1 MEEINDYQCNQSR
14 IFDKDSFSLYDLL
27 EHLVNSRNFT
37 CCNGKIYFYDEGK
50 GIHILLPEHEIWFYI
65 CRLISRDVAYEL
77 EPKDIRKFISML
89 KLNVELHIEKDRF
102 DSNQNLI
109 NVKNGVYNLTD
120 GTISPKRYDYYF
132 TSYIDAV
139 FHDGFTI
146 EDCPT
151 FKMFCDTSLCGDEK
165 SIKLLLQIIGYLC
178 CGYSCAKKAFML
190 IGEKN
195 CGKSKILEFIQLL
208 LGEDNVCNIPL
219 HKLGNRFNV
228 AELSRHK
235 ANIQAELSLEPLKEI
250 ETFKNAVGEDRLCG
264 EDKGEPLFYFKNKC
278 KLVFAGNGIPALK
291 TQDTT
296 LAFISR
302 IIFLIFPREI
312 PENDRDTEL
321 VEKLYAERNVI
332 FSLAMLELH
341 KLIENDFKFEV
352 PELSAKYMKN
362 YSEQN
367 NQISEFI
374 NDRCIFG
381 VDNKVFSRDLYNA
394 YKEFCIENCFFAH
407 SEFAFFN
414 AMTGL
419 KNIKHDRI
427 SMGGKRLRGFIGIR
441 LKG

>member
-1 MEEINDYQCNQSR
+1 MDQSKDCKCS
-14 IFDKDSFSLYDLL
+14 IFDEDAFTLYDLV
-27 EHLVNSRNFT
+27 EHLVKSRNFI
-37 CCNGKIYFYDEGK
+37 CCNGKIYFYDAGK

-65 CRLISRDVAYEL
+65 CRFISREVTNEL
-77 EPKDIRKFISML
+77 EPKDIRKLISML
-89 KLNVELHIEKDRF
+89 KLNVELHVEKDRF
-102 DSNQNLI
+102 NSNQNLI
-109 NVKNGVYNLTD
+109 NIKNGVYNLTD
-120 GTISPKRYDYYF
+120 GTIIPKRYDYYF
-132 TSYIDAV
+132 TSYIDAE
-139 FHDGFTI
+139 FYEEATLD
-146 EDCPT
+146 DCPT
-151 FKMFCDTSLCGDEK
+151 FKMFCNTSLCGDEK
-165 SIKLLLQIIGYLC
+165 SIRLLLQIIGYLC

-250 ETFKNAVGEDRLCG
+250 ETFKNAVGGDRLCG
-264 EDKGEPLFYFKNKC
+264 EDKGEPLFYFENKC

-296 LAFISR
+296 LAFVSR
-302 IIFLIFPREI
+302 LVFLIFPKEI

-321 VEKLYAERNVI
+321 VEKLYAERDII
-332 FSLAMLELH
+332 FSLAMVELN
-341 KLIENDFKFEV
+341 KLIENGFKFEA

-374 NDRCIFG
+374 NDRCVFG
-381 VDNKVFSRDLYNA
+381 VDNKVFSRDLYHA
-394 YKEFCIENCFFAH
+394 YKEFCTENCFFAH

-414 AMTGL
+414 AITGL

-427 SMGGKRLRGFIGIR
+427 SMGGKRLRGFIGIS
-441 LKG
+441 LKN